1 MNMISTGAFQTEMDA
16 SNKQSIA
23 RKFASVWEKKNA
35 KAARAGGVSLMALSL
50 AACGSDDATTTTAT
64 TTTTTTTTTTAT
76 PLSLAFTTAVDN
88 LVGDSGNDTFT
99 GVNDATD
106 ANDTAQVYDT
116 VTGGDGTDTLYIIN
130 TDNAAYSPIN
140 ASGIEVFKYQ
150 ANDNAGNL
158 DVDDIHGATTLNLYR
173 ANGDVDVS
181 DLTQAVTF
189 KIEDLQAGYTGTV
202 TYKATDVANAA
213 DAATV
218 DLAGASTGS
227 VLTFAGAVE
236 TMTLDVTKEST
247 YTQLVMD
254 AATTAVTIN
263 ASAALNTVTDFNANG
278 VTTLT
283 LTGSGAIDLTGS
295 TDNDLAALTTVAGSA
310 ATGAI
315 SLFIND
321 AANQTITTGSGAD
334 TVDMDGTLTAADT
347 IDLGAGDDTLRVDVD
362 SLTAGTADLSISNVE
377 TLRFDAIG
385 TGAGAIQM
393 DNVSVT
399 TIRFDQ
405 AAAQGGADQVI
416 TLTDLAATIAGAS
429 LIGDGTASDDV
440 FFSDFTLDY
449 DTTTD
454 LANVTLTINNGGVV
468 ADDIRVGNIVI
479 DNTDK
484 LTITATD
491 IGQAAADEL
500 TLDDIE
506 VDAATDIVVSAD
518 GEIILTVDGD
528 VLDTLDM
535 SAADG
540 GSTLSVDD
548 AAAAL
553 TITMGDGVDI
563 VDIVDDA
570 VGATIDL
577 GAGNDQFTSGN
588 EAHTITTGTGIDT
601 LIFTGATTDD
611 DNIVTDFTAGTGGD
625 VIDLATNN
633 ANDGSVALTGTELI
647 GDADDVAEQGIVIID
662 NSATGVAD
670 ADALTAA
677 GIADRVNDIGNDNNG
692 TAADSIMV
700 MEAQEDDFYLIISD
714 GTDTAF
720 ALIVGD
726 TTTTTIE
733 TADVNVLVTFEGI
746 SDASTLTAANFAD
759 FV

>member
-1 MNMISTGAFQTEMDA
+1 VDALTGG
-16 SNKQSIA
+16 
-23 RKFASVWEKKNA
+23 
-35 KAARAGGVSLMALSL
+35 AG
-50 AACGSDDATTTTAT
+50 D
-64 TTTTTTTTTTAT
+64 
-76 PLSLAFTTAVDN
+76 
-88 LVGDSGNDTFT
+88 DTFT

-106 ANDTAQVYDT
+106 ANDTAQVYDS
-116 VTGGDGTDTLYIIN
+116 VTGGAGTDTLHIIN
-130 TDNAAYSPIN
+130 TDNAAYSPII
-140 ASGIEVFKYQ
+140 ATGIEVFKYQ
-150 ANDNAGNL
+150 ASDNAGNV

-173 ANGDVDVS
+173 ANADVDVN

-189 KIEDLQAGYTGTV
+189 KIEDLQSAYTGTV
-202 TYKATDVANAA
+202 TYKATDVADAD

-218 DLAGASTGS
+218 ELAGAQNGAI
-227 VLTFAGAVE
+227 LTFAGAVE
-236 TMTLDVTKEST
+236 SMTFDVTAEST
-247 YTQLVMD
+247 YTDLILD
-254 AATTAVTIN
+254 AATTSVTIN
-263 ASAALNTVTDFNANG
+263 ASAALNAVTDFNANG
-278 VTTLT
+278 ATTLT

-295 TDNDLAALTTVAGSA
+295 TDVDLAALTTVAGSA
-310 ATGAI
+310 ATGAV
-315 SLFIND
+315 SLLIND
-321 AANQTITTGSGAD
+321 AVTQTITTGSGAD
-334 TVDMDGTLTAADT
+334 TVDMTNTLTAADT

-362 SLTAGTADLSISNVE
+362 SLTAGSADLSLSGVE

-393 DNVSVT
+393 DNVAVT

-405 AAAQGGADQVI
+405 AATQALADQVI
-416 TLTDLAATIAGAS
+416 TLTDLGATIAGAS

-454 LANVTLTINNGGVV
+454 LTNVTLTINNGGVV

-484 LTITATD
+484 LTITGTD
-491 IGQAAADEL
+491 VGQAAADEL
-500 TLDDIE
+500 TFDDIE
-506 VDAATDIVVSAD
+506 VDAATDIVVSSD

-540 GSTLSVDD
+540 GSTLTVAD

-553 TITMGDGVDI
+553 TVTMGDGVDI
-563 VDIVDDA
+563 VDIADDGVA
-570 VGATIDL
+570 ATIDL

-588 EAHTITTGTGIDT
+588 LNHTITTGTGIDT
-601 LIFTGATTDD
+601 LTFTGATDDD
-611 DNIVTDFTAGTGGD
+611 DNIITDFTAGTGGD

-647 GDADDVAEQGIVIID
+647 VDGDDVAEQGIVIID
-662 NSATGVAD
+662 NSAAGVAD

-677 GIADRVNDIGNDNNG
+677 GIADRVTDIGDDNNG

-700 MEAQEDDFYLIISD
+700 MEHQNDDFYLIISD

-726 TTTTTIE
+726 TSSTTIQA
-733 TADVNVLVTFEGI
+733 ADVHVLVTFEGI